1 MQQFDE
7 VIFKQRVKERIM
19 NGLRETDK
27 ELHQD
32 HSMVSELESK
42 TNISDVHFFSH
53 RRFFGKIIVFSK
65 RLLRKLLMPIL
76 NRQTDFNHNVVQ
88 QFYHVN
94 ELIKEQQEVSVSRL
108 VDNMTVELSSMHKS
122 IEMLLS
128 DIKKQNED
136 LEDEKKILLSEI
148 SKQKN
153 EIEDNKKTI
162 QQLIE
167 QVQNDI
173 EDIEQLKKELYETQR
188 KSIFEVYKELGDMER
203 VQGNYQL
210 SYQMQLMAL
219 KYASDEEVQE
229 QKVLESFKLVNQSRN
244 AEYDAI

>member
-1 MQQFDE
+1 
-7 VIFKQRVKERIM
+7 
-19 NGLRETDK
+19 
-27 ELHQD
+27 
-32 HSMVSELESK
+32 
-42 TNISDVHFFSH
+42 
-53 RRFFGKIIVFSK
+53 
-65 RLLRKLLMPIL
+65 MPIL